1 MNVKISQSL
10 MKAYNEYKSER
21 LCGLLFKAKYIDRN
35 LPFVTSPSMQEGIYF
50 EYLATGSLPKSGE
63 IPEPEYTLKKE
74 LKEPYKRIVQAVE
87 LFKKIIA
94 HYDIKIL
101 EKGYTLQNDEKSG
114 VLDILA
120 DWNGE
125 KCIIDLKYSGLIDD
139 KWNELGWELNSLS
152 EKDGLMMQGVHYK
165 MLAKEVL
172 GIDDIPFYYFI
183 FNSKNPNDMKIVR
196 QQVDEDRYFFHQMAI
211 NKTKEGIEKGLY
223 DGFKAYPDY
232 RKCIECS
239 LFENCN
245 VKAEFPLINE
255 VYY

>member
-10 MKAYNEYKSER
+10 IKGYSEYKSEK

-63 IPEPEYTLKKE
+63 VPQPEYTLKKE

-87 LFKKIIA
+87 LFKKIIT

-101 EKGYTLQNDEKSG
+101 EVGFTLQNDEKSG

-120 DWNGE
+120 EWNGE
-125 KCIIDLKYSGLIDD
+125 VCIIDLKYSGLIDD
-139 KWNELGWELNSLS
+139 KWNELGWDLDSLP
-152 EKDGLMMQGVHYK
+152 EKDNLMMQGVHYK
-165 MLAKEVL
+165 MLAKEIL
-172 GIDDIPFYYFI
+172 GVDDIPFYYFI
-183 FNSKNPNDMKIVR
+183 FNSKNPNDMKIVK
-196 QQVDEDRYFFHQMAI
+196 QHVDEDRYFFHQVNI
-211 NKTKEGIEKGLY
+211 DKVRNGIEKELFE
-223 DGFKAYPDY
+223 GFKAYPNY
-232 RKCIECS
+232 RKCIECP
-239 LFENCN
+239 LFEKCELR
-245 VKAEFPLINE
+245 AEYPLINE